1 MIPRVWLSTRPTLV
15 FYGISLKHHN
25 QRATT
30 FERAPYCWRHPQS
43 PFSEIEIT
51 SCTDCNLIIIMAG
64 RILAN
69 LIVMGGTVLLR
80 AGSQAWRQAIV
91 NGQKAGVNAEQAAKT
106 VKGTICEAEARQILG
121 IDGSTP
127 REEVLKKFQTLYEA
141 NEKHG
146 SFYLQ
151 SKVFRAM
158 ETLDP
163 DVAEMVNLENSS
175 WLFIEPVPMQ
185 LLGIRGKE
193 LSSEDPDFGCAGG
206 TSPSHI
212 VSEQMAFSTRTL
224 TTEDFGEAAV
234 AAVFA
239 DVFGL
244 ARHHRGVGPGGFR
257 PGLPEPGR
265 RVAFDPKDKKA
276 KPSCP
281 RCGPGQV
288 HGWWQCPEGGAKPG
302 PDDGSQVA
310 AHAPTRRE
318 VKTLALCKI
327 FDDAA
332 EQGPREFQACMMRF
346 GEPALLEGER
356 VHWDDSSSD
365 DEDGEADLSFQQVSH
380 LPAAPQTSSD
390 MPQGRAGGNISVMHA
405 QLEQPERP

>member
-1 MIPRVWLSTRPTLV
+1 
-15 FYGISLKHHN
+15 
-25 QRATT
+25 
-30 FERAPYCWRHPQS
+30 
-43 PFSEIEIT
+43 
-51 SCTDCNLIIIMAG
+51 
-64 RILAN
+64 
-69 LIVMGGTVLLR
+69 
-80 AGSQAWRQAIV
+80 
-91 NGQKAGVNAEQAAKT
+91 
-106 VKGTICEAEARQILG
+106 
-121 IDGSTP
+121 
-127 REEVLKKFQTLYEA
+127 
-141 NEKHG
+141 
-146 SFYLQ
+146 
-151 SKVFRAM
+151 
-158 ETLDP
+158 
-163 DVAEMVNLENSS
+163 
-175 WLFIEPVPMQ
+175 
-185 LLGIRGKE
+185 
-193 LSSEDPDFGCAGG
+193 
-206 TSPSHI
+206 
-212 VSEQMAFSTRTL
+212 MAFSTRTL

-244 ARHHRGVGPGGFR
+244 ARHHRGVG
-257 PGLPEPGR
+257 
-265 RVAFDPKDKKA
+265 
-276 KPSCP
+276 
-281 RCGPGQV
+281 V

-405 QLEQPERP
+405 QLEQPERPQQVVQPTGGAPVRWRDRQAVGPLYAGGDGLHYPARLGGSAAVGAPVGANALALSGGAEEDSDDGGAGDEFE